1 MRRASDTKVKDQSQ
15 KTKGTQEAEIM
26 PGAEEAV
33 ISIARERRGDAL
45 SSIKDGGS
53 NKQDREELLTF
64 YNMTKQKAKTQK
76 SFDREAQE

>member
-1 MRRASDTKVKDQSQ
+1 
-15 KTKGTQEAEIM
+15 M